1 MKLVWPLLV
10 MLLLTASP
18 ASSQV
23 PDDALIMPGLRI
35 GRWTLEMSLDD
46 LLRVNGQGGSAAL
59 SNPAYVGAFTVVSW
73 PTSPLAAFT
82 RDRRIEALSIEA
94 GAFRTDKGIGI
105 GSSRANVIAAYG
117 NSTATV
123 AISPATGVLVYD
135 EIGASLSVENDR
147 VNRIWI
153 FRARTGASIWRY
165 QATAP
170 APVPAPT
177 PTPGGRDGY

>member
-46 LLRVNGQGGSAAL
+46 LLRVNGQGGSVAL
-59 SNPAYVGAFTVVSW
+59 SNPAYVGGLIVIAW
-73 PTSPLAAFT
+73 PTNPLAAFT
-82 RDRRIEALSIEA
+82 RDRRRIEALSIEA

-123 AISPATGVLVYD
+123 AISPTTVLMYD
-135 EIGASLSVENDR
+135 EIGASFGVDNDR
-147 VNRIWI
+147 ISRIWI
-153 FRARTGASIWRY
+153 FRARTGVSIWRY